1 MRSKVADRIL
11 FKTPEETKIFAR
23 LYGDLIVHINRIIKE
38 KGYSQKSLADKM
50 EKNPSEIHKWLSAE
64 HNFTLRSIAKLQ
76 AELGEELLI
85 VPVRKPVIEFNSKF
99 VKTTYAV
106 TVYSQ
111 TTSMPDKSENWKV
124 AEPIVNAQKE
134 QKNAA

>member
-11 FKTPEETKIFAR
+11 SKTPEETKIFAR
-23 LYGDLIVHINRIIKE
+23 LYSDLIMHINRIIKE

-50 EKNPSEIHKWLSAE
+50 EKSPSEIHKWLSAE

-85 VPVRKPVIEFNSKF
+85 VPVRKPVFEFNSKF
-99 VKTTYAV
+99 VKTTYSV

-111 TTSMPDKSENWKV
+111 TTSVPDKSESWTE
-124 AEPIVNAQKE
+124 AEPVVDSSKE
-134 QKNAA
+134 LKNAA

>member
-11 FKTPEETKIFAR
+11 STTSEETKIFSR

-38 KGYSQKSLADKM
+38 KGYSQKALADKM
-50 EKNPSEIHKWLSAE
+50 EKSPSEIHKWLNEE

-76 AELGEELLI
+76 AELGEELLV
-85 VPVRKPVIEFNSKF
+85 VPVKKPVVEFNSQF
-99 VKTTYAV
+99 VKTTYAL
-106 TVYSQ
+106 TVYSN
-111 TTSMPDKSENWKV
+111 TTPKSDKSENWKV
-124 AEPIVNAQKE
+124 SEPIVNTPKE

>member
-1 MRSKVADRIL
+1 MRSKVAERIL
-11 FKTPEETKIFAR
+11 AKTPEETKIFAR

-38 KGYSQKSLADKM
+38 KGYSHKSLADKM
-50 EKNPSEIHKWLSAE
+50 EKSPSEIHKWLSGE

-99 VKTTYAV
+99 TKTTYAV

-111 TTSMPDKSENWKV
+111 TTSVPDKSESWTEAKPV
-124 AEPIVNAQKE
+124 VDSPKE
-134 QKNAA
+134 IKYAA